1 MCGPSKAM
9 KELNR
14 QVQNFAATTAS
25 EAQTIFGDASSIFND
40 LKTSLG
46 NIVKGGPSQQGWSQ
60 AEINAVNSQIVDQA
74 ASSARNVKA
83 ATGNAVAAI
92 GGGNAVTPSGLAT
105 AANLEANLSVEQE
118 KSRQLNQA
126 VVQNYETG
134 RQNYFTAVGQE
145 EQLPSVFNSSNDA
158 NRVAQ
163 GGYDQALKS
172 QQQIDAASNW
182 WQPLVMAGIGAGAS
196 FLTGGLSSLGSGTGK
211 SFMSG
216 ATKNLASSFG
226 GK

>member
-9 KELNR
+9 KDLNN
-14 QVQNFAATTAS
+14 QVKAFAGQTAE
-25 EAQTIFGDASSIFND
+25 EAQTIFGGASEIFNN

-83 ATGNAVAAI
+83 ATGNALAAI
-92 GGGNAVTPSGLAT
+92 GGGNTVSPSGLEAT
-105 AANLEANLSVEQE
+105 VNLEANQGVEAE

-145 EQLPSVFNSSNDA
+145 EALPGVFGTSNEA
-158 NRVAQ
+158 NKVAQ
-163 GGYDQALKS
+163 SGFGQAIES
-172 QQQIDAASNW
+172 QKGIDSANNW
-182 WQPLVMAGIGAGAS
+182 WQPLVTGAIGTGLGFA
-196 FLTGGLSSLGSGTGK
+196 TGGLSNLTSGK
-211 SFMSG
+211 SFFGKSG
-216 ATKNLASSFG
+216 ASG
-226 GK
+226 GGSVGQG